1 MCVFLYTYICT
12 YIDVDGTLTA
22 PRKVVTPEMR
32 QFMADLRKKV
42 NEGLVNFV
50 VSYLSLSE
58 FACVCACVGVCV
70 FLACECV
77 YSDLLHALSRTP
89 IFSHSFFNFAMN
101 LR

>member
-1 MCVFLYTYICT
+1 MDRSIATAQTHIRTRSQTHTCVCVCLYTYICT

-50 VSYLSLSE
+50 VS
-58 FACVCACVGVCV
+58 C
-70 FLACECV
+70 
-77 YSDLLHALSRTP
+77 
-89 IFSHSFFNFAMN
+89 IFKFK
-101 LR
+101 